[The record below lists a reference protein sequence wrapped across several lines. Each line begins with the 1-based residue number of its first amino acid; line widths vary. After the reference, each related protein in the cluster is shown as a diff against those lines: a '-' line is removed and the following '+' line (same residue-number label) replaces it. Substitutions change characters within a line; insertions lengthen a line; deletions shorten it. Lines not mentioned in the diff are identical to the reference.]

1 MKSKMYVASY
11 AVTTKR
17 KTGSFEYIVF
27 TKKPDGEGFDEAIC
41 ATEEEAKQL
50 VADPEALIS
59 VRRDQMKTEVQ
70 VGTAYEPF
78 ESESA
83 AEAWVQSRREHFE
96 SRPEVTN
103 VTTLVREVMI
113 DTDELIE
120 YAPVYEVELEVVITK
135 RMYVTVDSSEY
146 DDINDEYDAREWAAD
161 MVRGGEM
168 DSELEYADTGE
179 IEVDHVGCEEQ

>member
-59 VRRDQMKTEVQ
+59 VRRDQMKTDVQ
-70 VGTAYEPF
+70 IATAYEPF
-78 ESESA
+78 DTVSA
-83 AEAWVQSRREHFE
+83 AEAWVQSRKEHFE

-103 VTTLVREVMI
+103 VTTLVREVII
-113 DTDELIE
+113 DTEELTE
-120 YAPVYEVELEVVITK
+120 YKPVYEVEVEVVITK
-135 RMYVTVDSSEY
+135 RMYVTVDSSEHE
-146 DDINDEYDAREWAAD
+146 DINDKYDAGRWAAE
-161 MVRGGEM
+161 MVRDGEM
-168 DSELEYADTGE
+168 DSELEYADTE
-179 IEVDHVGCEEQ
+179 DIEVDDVGCEEQ